1 MWLQLVLG
9 FALRLLTVVSWGC
22 GWTLLSC
29 NSEKPTPAPS
39 VAPAKV
45 IPKVAPEVPQVIH
58 RSHRAMGTMITI
70 SAWTANHTDA
80 LRAFEAAFH
89 EFDKLE
95 ELMTV
100 WRETS
105 DVSRI
110 NQAAGREPV
119 RVAPE
124 TFEVLQRGIQGGE
137 MTGGKFDITFGAL
150 AGVWKFDQQ
159 DQDNTIPSMAERR
172 RRAALVDYRQLK
184 LDQAAGT
191 AFLRRA
197 GMRVHLGGIGKGFAV
212 DRATALLRQRGL
224 TDFMVQAGGDLYVAG
239 RHGDRPW
246 RVGIRDP
253 RGGPETFFASV
264 NLTDATF
271 STSGDYERYFMHDGR
286 RYHHILDPNTAEPA
300 RLCRSVTVMAP
311 DATTADI
318 LSKGVFI
325 LGPRAGLALAERTP
339 GVGVVIVDAKNQ
351 VHISSRLRDAVTIL
365 HPPTDAP

>member
-1 MWLQLVLG
+1 VSKLA
-9 FALRLLTVVSWGC
+9 FRFLTTVACAGASSAI
-22 GWTLLSC
+22 SC
-29 NSEKPTPAPS
+29 TEDRTPAAA
-39 VAPAKV
+39 VTPAKPAAPV
-45 IPKVAPEVPQVIH
+45 VAKPPAPDVIH

-70 SAWTANHTDA
+70 SAWTADQAGA
-80 LRAFEAAFH
+80 LQAFDAAFR
-89 EFDKLE
+89 EFDRLE
-95 ELMTV
+95 ELLTV

-105 DVSRI
+105 DVSHI
-110 NQAAGREPV
+110 NQAAGREAV
-119 RVAPE
+119 HVAPD
-124 TFEVLQRGIQGGE
+124 TMEVLRRGIEGGE

-150 AGVWKFDQQ
+150 AGVWKFDQ
-159 DQDNTIPSMAERR
+159 DQDNTIPSAAERR

-184 LDQAAGT
+184 LDPAAGT
-191 AFLRRA
+191 AFLKRA

-264 NLTDATF
+264 ALTDATF
-271 STSGDYERYFMHDGR
+271 STSGDYERYFMHDGH
-286 RYHHILDPNTAEPA
+286 RYHHILDPDRAEPA
-300 RLCRSVTVMAP
+300 TLCRSVTVMAP
-311 DATTADI
+311 DATMADV

-325 LGPRAGLALAERTP
+325 LGPTAGLALAERTP

-351 VHISSRLRDAVTIL
+351 VHISSRLRDVVTIL